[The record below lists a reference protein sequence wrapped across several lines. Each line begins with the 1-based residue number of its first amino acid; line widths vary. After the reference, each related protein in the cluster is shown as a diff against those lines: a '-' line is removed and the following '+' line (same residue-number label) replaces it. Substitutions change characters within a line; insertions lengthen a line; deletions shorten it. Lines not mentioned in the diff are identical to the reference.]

1 MRFILAVFAL
11 MLLSPLPAQAAGYT
25 PVQTDLTALQQV
37 GEGTVTEILRP
48 DMLRVDGARVFVID
62 DIRVPP
68 LFSDDAIQY
77 LTAHVLNKKVRLLA
91 NANIGAGARDR
102 MGNALAHVQLA
113 DDGSWL
119 QAAMVGDGIAWADS
133 TASNRDL
140 IVPLQKIEDVARAM
154 GRGFWAKPG
163 MAVRTPETLA
173 GATDSFQIVQG
184 KVLNVADKDEVMFAN
199 FGPDWKTDF
208 TIRIVKPDLANFPA
222 AFRIENL
229 KGKTLRVRGWV
240 VERNGPAIDVTHAE
254 QIEILPDDAA
264 LTSISAAGAAR
275 PADAAPEMAVPAPP
289 PFAPQPLSPGSR
301 KP

>member
-1 MRFILAVFAL
+1 MRYILAVFAL
-11 MLLSPLPAQAAGYT
+11 MLLSPLPARAAGYT

-48 DMLRVDGARVFVID
+48 DMLRVDDARVFVID

-77 LTAHVLNKKVRLLA
+77 LTAHVLHKKVRLLA

-102 MGNALAHVQLA
+102 MGNPLAHVQLA
-113 DDGSWL
+113 DDGGWL

-154 GRGFWAKPG
+154 GKGFWAKPG
-163 MAVRTPETLA
+163 MAVRTPDTLA
-173 GATDSFQIVQG
+173 GAADSFQIVQG
-184 KVLNVADKDEVMFAN
+184 KVLNVADKDDVLFAN

-208 TIRIVKPDLANFPA
+208 TIRILKSDFANFPPG
-222 AFRIENL
+222 FRIEGL
-229 KGKTLRVRGWV
+229 KGKTVRVRGWV

-254 QIEILPDDAA
+254 QIEILPDDAGV
-264 LTSISAAGAAR
+264 TSAAGGTMAR
-275 PADAAPEMAVPAPP
+275 PADNAPEMAVPAPP
-289 PFAPQPLSPGSR
+289 PFAPLPTAAGSR